1 MLGDK
6 QITMNKWRTQQMENT
21 MYPTILKSS
30 LFIAILLITGLMLPK
45 TAEAHC
51 DSMDGPV
58 VLAAQNAL
66 ETGDVNLV
74 LIWVTADQENEI
86 RTSFQKTLEVRDVNE
101 NVRELADTYFFETL
115 VRLHRE
121 SEGAPYTGLKPAGT
135 DFGPV
140 IPAGDHALE
149 TGSLRELRDLIV
161 REFEA
166 GLHAYFDA
174 MMEANNFDPSDI
186 EAGREFVHKYVA
198 FMHYAEPVYNAVKAD
213 VTVNQAHKH

>member
-1 MLGDK
+1 
-6 QITMNKWRTQQMENT
+6 MENT
-21 MYPTILKSS
+21 MYSTTLKS
-30 LFIAILLITGLMLPK
+30 AILIAVLLLSGLMLPK

-58 VLAAQNAL
+58 VLAAQDAL
-66 ETGDVNLV
+66 KTGNINLV
-74 LIWVTADQENEI
+74 LIWVNEEQEDEI

-166 GLHAYFDA
+166 GLHAYFDG
-174 MMEANNFDPSDI
+174 MMEAKNFDPSDI

-213 VTVNQAHKH
+213 VTAKNAHQH

>member
-1 MLGDK
+1 
-6 QITMNKWRTQQMENT
+6 
-21 MYPTILKSS
+21 MYSTTLKS
-30 LFIAILLITGLMLPK
+30 AILIAVLLLSGLMLPK

-58 VLAAQNAL
+58 VLAAQDAL
-66 ETGDVNLV
+66 KTGNINLV
-74 LIWVTADQENEI
+74 LIWVNEEQEDEI

-166 GLHAYFDA
+166 GLHAYFDG
-174 MMEANNFDPSDI
+174 MMEAKNFDPSDI

-213 VTVNQAHKH
+213 VTAKNAHQH